1 MLKTLFTN
9 WPSPRYGWVVMLFLA
24 AAIVSA
30 APSHGPPPGVPHGPP
45 PWAHSAGASVQARAT
60 IRIISGAELRLGKV
74 RSADPFLV
82 RDTVIQSAAGEAE
95 RVRVFEF
102 Q

>member
-1 MLKTLFTN
+1 
-9 WPSPRYGWVVMLFLA
+9 MLFLA
-24 AAIVSA
+24 ATIA
-30 APSHGPPPGVPHGPP
+30 AAAAVPLVVQPRP
-45 PWAHSAGASVQARAT
+45 VGASVQARAI

-74 RSADPFLV
+74 RSADPFQE
-82 RDTVIQSAAGEAE
+82 RDTVIQSAAGEPE

>member
-1 MLKTLFTN
+1 
-9 WPSPRYGWVVMLFLA
+9 MLFLA
-24 AAIVSA
+24 ATIAAA
-30 APSHGPPPGVPHGPP
+30 APQGAPPRPV
-45 PWAHSAGASVQARAT
+45 GASVQARAT

-74 RSADPFLV
+74 RSADPFLE
-82 RDTVIQSAAGEAE
+82 RDTVVQSATGQAE

>member
-9 WPSPRYGWVVMLFLA
+9 CPRRRYGWAVMLFLA
-24 AAIVSA
+24 ATIAA
-30 APSHGPPPGVPHGPP
+30 AALPNAPSRPV
-45 PWAHSAGASVQARAT
+45 GASVQARAT

-74 RSADPFLV
+74 RSADPYLV
-82 RDTVIQSAAGEAE
+82 RDTVIHSGAGQAE
-95 RVRVFEF
+95 RVRIFEF

>member
-1 MLKTLFTN
+1 
-9 WPSPRYGWVVMLFLA
+9 MLFLA
-24 AAIVSA
+24 ATIA
-30 APSHGPPPGVPHGPP
+30 AAAVPLVVQPRP
-45 PWAHSAGASVQARAT
+45 VGASVQARAI

-74 RSADPFLV
+74 RSADPFQE
-82 RDTVIQSAAGEAE
+82 RDTVIQSAAGEPE

>member
-1 MLKTLFTN
+1 
-9 WPSPRYGWVVMLFLA
+9 MLFAATIA
-24 AAIVSA
+24 AAA
-30 APSHGPPPGVPHGPP
+30 AVPLVVQPRP
-45 PWAHSAGASVQARAT
+45 VGASVQARAI

-74 RSADPFLV
+74 RSADPFQE
-82 RDTVIQSAAGEAE
+82 RDTVIQSAAGEPE